1 MKTTV
6 GVILGL
12 LMLAGLGAILWI
24 GGGQLGAWLGTL
36 SGRMEPSQW
45 LMVGF
50 VVALLTVMQSVR
62 WSRRRASA
70 DQVREVRRPVYESVA
85 MAWQGALRGAGAQ
98 SGDWSALL
106 PRDLAALEDLLALR
120 ASPAILQDYQHLRE
134 MAYGGGHD
142 IAQIQRQLTRLVLRM
157 RRELDVSGFVSLEE
171 AALKPFVAGQEA
183 RSETTASDAPIRGT
197 PDPAQSVLH
206 PSVSLAGR

>member
-1 MKTTV
+1 
-6 GVILGL
+6 
-12 LMLAGLGAILWI
+12 MLAGLGATLWL
-24 GGGQLGAWLGTL
+24 GGGQLGQWLGTL

-45 LMVGF
+45 LVLGF
-50 VVALLTVMQSVR
+50 IVAVLMVMQSVR

-106 PRDLAALEDLLALR
+106 PRDLASLEDLLALR

-134 MAYGGGHD
+134 MAYGRGHN
-142 IAQIQRQLTRLVLRM
+142 IAQIQQQLTRLVLRM
-157 RRELDVSGFVSLEE
+157 RRELDVSGLLSLEE

-183 RSETTASDAPIRGT
+183 RAETTASDAAVGWA
-197 PDPAQSVLH
+197 PDPAQPGLQA
-206 PSVSLAGR
+206 SVSLAGR